1 MRRLS
6 VILTFLVPLLA
17 AAMEF
22 PDSVKPLR
30 GYDWKPA
37 LHVQQ
42 AADSLTGLWVYPD
55 RGMIVGIEKH
65 TENISELH
73 SPSYYRIVAVESAD
87 KSIDR
92 GTIVGYMV
100 RAAAP
105 AELYCYIYRN
115 LEEGLSH
122 TLVESKAV
130 ITAKGKTVLFSNPE
144 LSLKLRV
151 NLARIIPNA
160 TLQGIGVYPHFD
172 KEKPQPG
179 LRKIETGKDD
189 NETIYF

>member
-1 MRRLS
+1 
-6 VILTFLVPLLA
+6 
-17 AAMEF
+17 
-22 PDSVKPLR
+22 
-30 GYDWKPA
+30 
-37 LHVQQ
+37 
-42 AADSLTGLWVYPD
+42 
-55 RGMIVGIEKH
+55 
-65 TENISELH
+65 
-73 SPSYYRIVAVESAD
+73 
-87 KSIDR
+87 
-92 GTIVGYMV
+92 MV

>member
-6 VILTFLVPLLA
+6 VILTVLVPLLA

-73 SPSYYRIVAVESAD
+73 SPTYYRIVAVESAD

-92 GTIVGYMV
+92 GTIVG
-100 RAAAP
+100 
-105 AELYCYIYRN
+105 LYGPCSSPGRTLLLHLPQFGRRPVAHARRKQSRN
-115 LEEGLSH
+115 HG
-122 TLVESKAV
+122 KRKDGAV
-130 ITAKGKTVLFSNPE
+130 
-144 LSLKLRV
+144 
-151 NLARIIPNA
+151 
-160 TLQGIGVYPHFD
+160 Q
-172 KEKPQPG
+172 QPG
-179 LRKIETGKDD
+179 TQPETESQSRTD
-189 NETIYF
+189 NS

>member
-1 MRRLS
+1 MRRLL

-37 LHVQQ
+37 LYVQQ
-42 AADSLTGLWVYPD
+42 AADSLTGLWAYPE

-65 TENISELH
+65 TENASAFH
-73 SPSYYRIVAVESAD
+73 SPAYYRIVAIESAD
-87 KSIDR
+87 KTIDR

-105 AELYCYIYRN
+105 SELYCYIYRD

-130 ITAKGKTVLFSNPE
+130 ITAKGKAVLFSNPE
-144 LSLKLRV
+144 LSFRLRV
-151 NLARIIPNA
+151 NLARVIPNA
-160 TLQGIGVYPHFD
+160 TLQGLGIYPHFD

-179 LRKIETGKDD
+179 LRKIETDNTE

>member
-73 SPSYYRIVAVESAD
+73 SPTYYRIVAV
-87 KSIDR
+87 
-92 GTIVGYMV
+92 
-100 RAAAP
+100 
-105 AELYCYIYRN
+105 
-115 LEEGLSH
+115 
-122 TLVESKAV
+122 
-130 ITAKGKTVLFSNPE
+130 
-144 LSLKLRV
+144 
-151 NLARIIPNA
+151 
-160 TLQGIGVYPHFD
+160 
-172 KEKPQPG
+172 
-179 LRKIETGKDD
+179 
-189 NETIYF
+189 